1 MSGVRCFGF
10 TLAAVIALISTACR
24 EDDPFRPIAG
34 FQADLLVDAGP
45 DFIGP
50 HSVGHST
57 MTIVLTGSTGERRP
71 MDVHLWYPADGGSHV
86 ASSPTVY
93 RSRLFGIPL
102 IPGTYDASSFEVPSS
117 VAREGPAVDQAGPR
131 FPLLIWSHGAGGDA
145 INYAYQEE
153 ALASHG
159 YVVASPQHT
168 GNGGDDGLVDALNL
182 AAGHVVLPCLD
193 NLPGPCA
200 GDSFAKN
207 IRDRV
212 RDVTALINEL
222 ATSAPF
228 GDRVDLERIGLIGQ
242 SRGAVTTIAAIAG
255 NSTLGIAREPRIK
268 AAFTMALGAEAYS
281 PADLAGVSVPVL
293 MMAGGSDEG
302 TPPVT
307 VRQIF
312 DRLTNTSRMFVVV
325 SNAEH
330 RSFNSAYCTI
340 MQAAG
345 GVRVANPRAF
355 LEEETVRRLAA
366 VQSLGSALDYCRYD
380 FFVQPADIRPL
391 VQATTGIPVT
401 EALVPRTTDAD
412 QVTTISTKL
421 AVSFFNATLDQN
433 RAKGLRFTRFLTP
446 KYLMHHEASV
456 EAAET
461 IVRGDAS
468 CPPGQGC
475 TQE

>member
-1 MSGVRCFGF
+1 MDTRR
-10 TLAAVIALISTACR
+10 LAFALAVAIALVSTACR
-24 EDDPFRPIAG
+24 DASSVGSTPG
-34 FQADLLVDAGP
+34 LQADLVADAGP

-50 HSVGHST
+50 HNVGHST

-71 MDVHLWYPADGGSHV
+71 VDIHLWYPADGGSH
-86 ASSPTVY
+86 AAASPTVY

-102 IPGTYDASSFEVPSS
+102 IPGTYDASSFEVRSS
-117 VAREGPAVDQAGPR
+117 VAREGPAFDERGPR

-145 INYAYQEE
+145 INYVYQEE

-159 YVVASPQHT
+159 YIVASPQHT
-168 GNGGDDGLVDALNL
+168 GNGGDDALVDALNL

-212 RDVTALINEL
+212 RDVSALINEFT
-222 ATSAPF
+222 TSPPF
-228 GDRVDLERIGLIGQ
+228 GDRVDLERIGLVGQ

-255 NSTLGIAREPRIK
+255 SSTLGIAREPRIK

-302 TPPVT
+302 TPPAT
-307 VRQIF
+307 VRQVF
-312 DRLTNTSRMFVVV
+312 DRLINTSRMFVVA

-340 MQAAG
+340 LQAAG
-345 GVRVANPRAF
+345 GVRVANPHAF

-380 FFVQPADIRPL
+380 FFVQPADIRAL
-391 VQATTGIPVT
+391 VQATTGIPIT

-412 QVTTISTKL
+412 QISMISTKL
-421 AVSFFNATLDQN
+421 ALAFFAATLDEN
-433 RAKGLRFTRFLTP
+433 GTDGLRFTRFLTP
-446 KYLMHHEASV
+446 KYLMQHEAIV
-456 EAAET
+456 AAAET
-461 IVRGDAS
+461 IVQGEAS
-468 CPPGQGC
+468 CPPGQECSG
-475 TQE
+475 E